1 MCFDVLWLQNRK
13 SGGITHE
20 KKFYAKEFE
29 DIRSLEEVCEKVKPT
44 ASIGAA
50 AVGGA
55 FTEKFLQTMAA
66 NNERPII
73 FALSNPT
80 IKAECTAEQAYRI
93 TNVSV
98 CFLCIFVLNFS
109 PSEDKETE
117 STNFHPRGCF
127 SDELNWSVDILVYLF
142 NIHLLVY

>member
-1 MCFDVLWLQNRK
+1 M
-13 SGGITHE
+13 
-20 KKFYAKEFE
+20 
-29 DIRSLEEVCEKVKPT
+29 KPT
-44 ASIGAA
+44 AAIGAA

-55 FTEKFLQTMAA
+55 FTERFLQTMAA

-98 CFLCIFVLNFS
+98 FYLLAGKTFRSFL
-109 PSEDKETE
+109 
-117 STNFHPRGCF
+117 
-127 SDELNWSVDILVYLF
+127 SDVCRF
-142 NIHLLVY
+142 